1 MIESRQS
8 SVTDKASHTT
18 NAPRADQMPL
28 QDPKAL
34 APGTRALAL
43 IVATAFFMENLDLTV
58 IATALPQMA
67 EAFATTPVALS
78 LGLTSYILALAIVL
92 PASGWIADRWGARR
106 VFMLAILGFTLAS
119 ILCSV
124 STSLTQFVCAR
135 SLQGL
140 SGAMMSPVGRLVF
153 LRLTDKKDLVRGM
166 NFITAPGLIGTL
178 IGPPLGGLIASY
190 GDWRWIFWLNVPIGL
205 IGLLLVRRFI
215 PDLKPEGARAFDGL
229 GFCLNGLGLGCLLF
243 GVDLLGHAQ
252 GLRLVGAGLALLGL
266 ALGWLA
272 MRHYRRVDKPL
283 VDLSAL
289 SIPTFAAATFQG
301 GSLFRMSIAVPIFVL
316 PLFLQI
322 GLGLSAFETG
332 VLILA
337 HTFGDVG
344 IKAITTWMMKRF
356 GFRTILIFSGFGF
369 GLFIA
374 AFVGVDQKT
383 PLGLIVFLLLAS
395 GAVRSLQLTA
405 LAALQFA
412 DVPKEQMTG
421 AATYS
426 SINQHVTRALGIAL
440 SALLLNLSAAWRDL
454 AHPVVEL
461 VDFTPAFLAGA
472 LLAACAGVRY
482 LALPGTAG
490 QHVSQGRES

>member
-1 MIESRQS
+1 M
-8 SVTDKASHTT
+8 
-18 NAPRADQMPL
+18 
-28 QDPKAL
+28 
-34 APGTRALAL
+34 
-43 IVATAFFMENLDLTV
+43 
-58 IATALPQMA
+58 
-67 EAFATTPVALS
+67 
-78 LGLTSYILALAIVL
+78 
-92 PASGWIADRWGARR
+92 
-106 VFMLAILGFTLAS
+106 
-119 ILCSV
+119 
-124 STSLTQFVCAR
+124 
-135 SLQGL
+135 
-140 SGAMMSPVGRLVF
+140 
-153 LRLTDKKDLVRGM
+153 
-166 NFITAPGLIGTL
+166 
-178 IGPPLGGLIASY
+178 
-190 GDWRWIFWLNVPIGL
+190 
-205 IGLLLVRRFI
+205 RRFI

-252 GLRLVGAGLALLGL
+252 GLRLVGAALALLGL

-272 MRHYRRVDKPL
+272 MRHYRRVDKPV

-454 AHPVVEL
+454 AHPMVEL
-461 VDFTPAFLAGA
+461 VDFTPAFLVGA

>member
-1 MIESRQS
+1 
-8 SVTDKASHTT
+8 
-18 NAPRADQMPL
+18 
-28 QDPKAL
+28 
-34 APGTRALAL
+34 
-43 IVATAFFMENLDLTV
+43 
-58 IATALPQMA
+58 
-67 EAFATTPVALS
+67 
-78 LGLTSYILALAIVL
+78 
-92 PASGWIADRWGARR
+92 
-106 VFMLAILGFTLAS
+106 
-119 ILCSV
+119 
-124 STSLTQFVCAR
+124 
-135 SLQGL
+135 
-140 SGAMMSPVGRLVF
+140 
-153 LRLTDKKDLVRGM
+153 
-166 NFITAPGLIGTL
+166 
-178 IGPPLGGLIASY
+178 
-190 GDWRWIFWLNVPIGL
+190 
-205 IGLLLVRRFI
+205 
-215 PDLKPEGARAFDGL
+215 
-229 GFCLNGLGLGCLLF
+229 LLF

-252 GLRLVGAGLALLGL
+252 GLRLVGAALALLGL

-383 PLGLIVFLLLAS
+383 PLGLIVFLLLSS

-454 AHPVVEL
+454 AHPMVEL